1 MSDYIWEYYQKI
13 LSGEELVGKWI
24 RLVYEYIVKGLDEGL
39 FFYDEEKAEAAVRYI
54 ETKCFHTEGH
64 LAPGELKLELWQKA
78 MISAIFG
85 IVDDKGT
92 RQFHE
97 IVFVV
102 GRKNGKSLL
111 ASSLGKYV
119 FMEDG
124 GYGARVYC
132 LAPKLDQADIIY
144 NNIWQMINLDPEW
157 QKLVQGDPKKARHR
171 MTDYYLEATNSTV
184 KKIAFSHKKSD
195 GFNPS
200 LAILDEIASWEGDK
214 GLKQYEVI
222 KSGMG
227 ARLEPL
233 MFSCST
239 SGYIND
245 SIYDELIKRS
255 TRFLLGDSKE
265 KRLLPFLYM
274 VDDPDKWDDLDELK
288 KANPNLGVSIT
299 KDYLLEEIAVAETS
313 LSKKAEFLTKYCNV
327 KQNSSLALLS
337 AAEVNG
343 ACGEPLNIE
352 DFEDS
357 YAVCGVDLSRT
368 TDLSAAVIVIEKN
381 GILNVFAHFFLPGG
395 RIQELQQNDGVPYE
409 AFIKRGFLT
418 PSGDNFINYEDV
430 YQWIVD
436 MTEQHRLYILQI
448 GYDRY
453 NATYLTQALSQ
464 YGYLLDDVYQGDNL
478 HGIIMEFQAML
489 RDKIIRIGDN
499 DLLKSHLLN
508 AALKMNHERG
518 RGRLVKLY
526 PTAHID
532 GMAAL
537 IDALT
542 VRAKHWNEI
551 GEQLKNED

>member
-13 LSGEELVGKWI
+13 QNGEELVGKWI

-78 MISAIFG
+78 MISCIFG
-85 IVDDKGT
+85 IVDESGY
-92 RQFHE
+92 RIARE
-97 IVFVV
+97 VVFVV
-102 GRKNGKSLL
+102 GRKNGKSLI
-111 ASSLGKYV
+111 ASSLGKYC

-327 KQNSSLALLS
+327 KQNSSLAWLE
-337 AAEVNG
+337 AKVVNNT
-343 ACGEPLNIE
+343 CGEPLKLE

-357 YAVCGVDLSRT
+357 YGVLGVDLSRT
-368 TDLSAAVIVIEKN
+368 TDLSAAVLVLERD
-381 GILNVFAHFFLPGG
+381 GILNVFAHFWLPSA

-409 AFIKRGFLT
+409 AFIQRGFLS
-418 PSGDNFINYEDV
+418 PSGDNFIDYQDV
-430 YQWIVD
+430 FNWIAETV
-436 MTEQHRLYILQI
+436 EKHRLYILQI

-453 NATYLTQALSQ
+453 NATYLTQALDQ
-464 YGYLLDDVYQGDNL
+464 YGFHTDDVYQGDNL
-478 HGIIMEFQAML
+478 WPIIQEMEGML
-489 RDKIIRIGDN
+489 KDGKIKIGDN

-508 AALKMNHERG
+508 SAIKMSHERG

-532 GMAAL
+532 GCAAL
-537 IDALT
+537 LDALT

>member
-78 MISAIFG
+78 MISCIFG
-85 IVDDKGT
+85 IVDESGY
-92 RQFHE
+92 RIARE
-97 IVFVV
+97 VVFVV

-111 ASSLGKYV
+111 ASSIGKYV

-274 VDDPDKWDDLDELK
+274 VDDPEKWTDLDELK

-299 KDYLLEEIAVAETS
+299 KDYLLEEIAVAEES
-313 LSKKAEFLTKYCNV
+313 LSKRAEFLTKYCNV
-327 KQNSSLALLS
+327 KQNSSCAFLS
-337 AAEVNG
+337 SSEVNG
-343 ACGEPLNIE
+343 ACGEPLNIK
-352 DFEDS
+352 DFAGS
-357 YAVCGVDLSRT
+357 YCCAGVDLSRT
-368 TDLSAAVIVIEKN
+368 TDLSAAVITIERD
-381 GILNVFAHFFLPGG
+381 GLINVFAHFFLPGG

-430 YQWIVD
+430 YNWIADTVAEND
-436 MTEQHRLYILQI
+436 LYLLKI

-464 YGYLLDDVYQGDNL
+464 FWHVDDVYQGDNL
-478 HGIIMEFQAML
+478 WNVLLTFQGML
-489 RDKIIRIGDN
+489 RDKSIRIGDN

-508 AALKMNHERG
+508 AAIKMSHERG

-542 VRAKHWNEI
+542 VREKYWNEI